1 MVSGGLGPYQYD
13 WFKEYCYAD
22 SGWCSD
28 LYQTNSGIGLS
39 SISVEY
45 PGEMIKIRI
54 VVHVYDAQSVP
65 FAGAVERTTTNI
77 TGPQTYIA
85 ANGLCEAPSTFYPV
99 RDFDGKHYRRNGC
112 TGIREYDPSGN

>member
-1 MVSGGLGPYQYD
+1 
-13 WFKEYCYAD
+13 
-22 SGWCSD
+22 
-28 LYQTNSGIGLS
+28 
-39 SISVEY
+39 
-45 PGEMIKIRI
+45 MIKIRI